1 MTSGVADRKK
11 LEERVE
17 KLRAEK
23 KAKQANTSSKPSEVG
38 KSDESDQEKDK

>member
-11 LEERVE
+11 LEERVA

-23 KAKQANTSSKPSEVG
+23 KEKEANTSSKPSEVG
-38 KSDESDQEKDK
+38 KPGESDQVKDK